1 MASTSTPPSVRRSQ
15 IRQHRFSVGQK
26 VRMKSTVGLSL
37 RDETIFRILATLP
50 VRDGSPQY
58 RIRSEGET
66 YERVTTEDNLEDAK
80 G

>member
-1 MASTSTPPSVRRSQ
+1 MPINSSPPRGQPRPLV
-15 IRQHRFSVGQK
+15 HRFSVGQK
-26 VRMKSTVGLSL
+26 VRMQNTNGLSL

>member
-1 MASTSTPPSVRRSQ
+1 
-15 IRQHRFSVGQK
+15 
-26 VRMKSTVGLSL
+26 MKSTIGLSL

-50 VRDGSPQY
+50 IRDGSPQY
-58 RIRSEGET
+58 RIRTEGET